1 MRIMEIKEKNENMQR
16 SYLIQGIELEYIKKL
31 QIPTTEYINKIIDS
45 IDKSNLEK
53 YYKFTNKIDFEF
65 INNQHWMVSEIEVSY
80 LNLFEIEKAIN
91 YLLEEKRKII
101 EGIKN
106 IKTRDDVF
114 EAKVDLILNEY
125 RFRCFEY
132 LKKVKE
138 KEEKNKKV
146 RRK

>member
-125 RFRCFEY
+125 RFRCFKY